1 MNSVATRNSGAAAS
15 YRCPLQACSMWTYWH
30 VLERLHSVQSLWH
43 PCCCPTFQACL
54 EDCCLLHFAQHIW
67 RAAVGLG
74 LGLASD
80 VSLSD
85 CPCITSDHPFLPM
98 QGVYSC
104 WKDFSEASPYHLQ
117 VHQPLQ
123 FSFQAMNATLVE
135 TRHRYSFPSA
145 QGNCQPAPCP
155 CYRLVF
161 FWLSCGSCLKPY
173 WSVHFHTVFKYM
185 FQILNF
191 YK

>member
-43 PCCCPTFQACL
+43 PCCCPTFQTCL
-54 EDCCLLHFAQHIW
+54 EDCRLLHFAQHIW

-98 QGVYSC
+98 QGVYSPLTP
-104 WKDFSEASPYHLQ
+104 ASPLASAIFFSGHECYTGGNKTQIHL
-117 VHQPLQ
+117 PI
-123 FSFQAMNATLVE
+123 
-135 TRHRYSFPSA
+135 
-145 QGNCQPAPCP
+145 CP
-155 CYRLVF
+155 GQLPT
-161 FWLSCGSCLKPY
+161 S
-173 WSVHFHTVFKYM
+173 SVS
-185 FQILNF
+185 LL
-191 YK
+191 